1 MKKSLKR
8 LCIDSATKFLY
19 IALYDNN
26 ECLGKYYSAG
36 SNDHSVQL
44 MINIEKILKNNKVKV
59 SDLDEIYV
67 CVGPGSYTGLR
78 IGVVVAK
85 MFGWN
90 DNIDVFTVSSLAL
103 IASSSDQETLLLSE
117 IDARRGNSF
126 LGLYKQ
132 EKQLLSL
139 VDSEKLVSLEEYKNS
154 IKDEFVSISF
164 GEPNFIKCIQSG
176 LPIKVE
182 DIHSLNPN
190 YLRLTE
196 AERNLT

>member
-67 CVGPGSYTGLR
+67 GVGPGSYTGLR